1 VQLYKYN
8 GNLLHLCTFA
18 SLNVSPA
25 TEISAGGKFWSA
37 CGNGKS
43 AGEKSFC
50 QPVEEVV
57 RRQKEKGC
65 YSICATR
72 TLHITSVT
80 SEPKLLQNVPY
91 IIQMGIIVLL
101 ARDYNHWVGVWPT
114 PLTTPDVS
122 INRELYS

>member
-65 YSICATR
+65 HSICATR
-72 TLHITSVT
+72 TFHITWVT
-80 SEPKLLQNVPY
+80 SEPKLLQNVCLYHPNGY
-91 IIQMGIIVLL
+91 
-101 ARDYNHWVGVWPT
+101 HC
-114 PLTTPDVS
+114 PLSAGLQSLGRS
-122 INRELYS
+122 ICRRRPPIRSGG